1 MRVPLLVELFT
12 GLPEDALAGIDDLP
26 ADRHGMTGR
35 RPKDTPGKARRR
47 AVLHVYRQQI
57 LARYNESTVARLTR
71 AECALTRQAAVF
83 TLGLVGTM
91 ESNDALGASLNDL
104 DDEVAKLAAAAMWR
118 VWSRGD
124 NPTQGDDL
132 YKAVRL
138 RDTAQAAEALA
149 QVAACH
155 PGFAEA
161 YNQRAIVLFRM
172 GRYECAIRDCEAAL
186 ELNPHHFG
194 ALAGMGQCYLRMQQP
209 EDALKALQAALRIH
223 PRLDGVAATIRAV
236 ENALK
241 DEDR

>member
-1 MRVPLLVELFT
+1 MRTPLLVEMFK
-12 GLPEDALAGIDDLP
+12 GLPDDALAGIDDLP

-47 AVLHVYRQQI
+47 AVLHVYRQQL
-57 LARYNESTVARLTR
+57 LARYTESTIARLTR
-71 AECALTRQAAVF
+71 AECPVTRQAAVF
-83 TLGLVGTM
+83 SLGLVGTM
-91 ESNDALGASLNDL
+91 ESNDPVAFSLHDL
-104 DDEVAKLAAAAMWR
+104 DDDVARLAAAALWR
-118 VWSRGD
+118 IWSRGD
-124 NPTQGDDL
+124 NTTQAEDL

-138 RDTAQAAEALA
+138 RDSAEASDALA

-172 GRYECAIRDCEAAL
+172 ARYECAIRDCEAAL

-194 ALAGMGQCYLRMQQP
+194 ALAGMGQCYLRMNQP

-223 PRLDGVAATIRAV
+223 PRLDGVASTIRAL